1 MPYTKAFFLIVV
13 VSAILLFVK
22 LGSITVFQIA
32 EARNSEVPAE
42 MQNRHDYT
50 VPYFNGEW
58 RTDKPPLH
66 YYTILFS
73 YYIGRS
79 MKQVNRDDYWRIS
92 YPSGQRHLAKKNKK
106 QTDETSMIKFLL

>member
-1 MPYTKAFFLIVV
+1 MPYTKVFFLIVVV

-50 VPYFNGEW
+50 VPFNGEL
-58 RTDKPPLH
+58 RTDKPPF
-66 YYTILFS
+66 LFS
-73 YYIGRS
+73 
-79 MKQVNRDDYWRIS
+79 M
-92 YPSGQRHLAKKNKK
+92 
-106 QTDETSMIKFLL
+106 T

>member
-42 MQNRHDYT
+42 MENRHDYT
-50 VPYFNGEW
+50 VPTFNGEL
-58 RTDKPPLH
+58 RTDKALIH
-66 YYTILFS
+66 YYAILFS
-73 YYIGRS
+73 YYIGG
-79 MKQVNRDDYWRIS
+79 VN
-92 YPSGQRHLAKKNKK
+92 
-106 QTDETSMIKFLL
+106 ETSEPE